1 MFLVLL
7 FQNYWIQL
15 KDFTNENLLSHLSVK
30 IDKWDTDVLNRNL
43 AGSELFMK
51 PNDMLKLGTLILNKG
66 KIGNKQIVSQ
76 KWIEE
81 STVT

>member
-1 MFLVLL
+1 
-7 FQNYWIQL
+7 
-15 KDFTNENLLSHLSVK
+15 
-30 IDKWDTDVLNRNL
+30 VLNRNL